1 MSIVYLPNT
10 VRWLHLECSIQVH
23 TAQALYTEGILK
35 PPLISAHVFF
45 KERAIQGLAAN
56 GVVVEQLGGDVQA
69 VEVSALKRRNLV
81 ALLEAIKAQAEKMQ
95 IYADP
100 TGPAEAVVL
109 ECQTEHGLG

>member
-1 MSIVYLPNT
+1 MCPSGTLSPKDPET
-10 VRWLHLECSIQVH
+10 TSHFCSC
-23 TAQALYTEGILK
+23 
-35 PPLISAHVFF
+35 VFL

-69 VEVSALKRRNLV
+69 VEVSALKRLNLV
-81 ALLEAIKAQAEKMQ
+81 ALLEAIIAQAEMMQ
-95 IYADP
+95 ISADP